1 MLRQRLV
8 RLYEHVKHVPKF
20 QASWPLLKALWPKK
34 FQALNVQSLKFF
46 HVIFPV
52 VLWLHS
58 HPSFFHYLIAT
69 VGHLLPCNTC
79 QVCCDWREIAHT
91 MRDRVFEDHE
101 EQLIDIHDV
110 KVLFFILKTIIIL
123 LRSCCGH
130 SPWSIYTLA

>member
-58 HPSFFHYLIAT
+58 HLSFFHYKSHSMECESMLFVT
-69 VGHLLPCNTC
+69 N
-79 QVCCDWREIAHT
+79 HT
-91 MRDRVFEDHE
+91 PSIFEAF
-101 EQLIDIHDV
+101 QILFPTAS
-110 KVLFFILKTIIIL
+110 LFFTATKLFHQVIRERKKHKASTA
-123 LRSCCGH
+123 SH
-130 SPWSIYTLA
+130 P

>member
-1 MLRQRLV
+1 VWVGPYMFSGRNTQ
-8 RLYEHVKHVPKF
+8 
-20 QASWPLLKALWPKK
+20 
-34 FQALNVQSLKFF
+34 LKFF